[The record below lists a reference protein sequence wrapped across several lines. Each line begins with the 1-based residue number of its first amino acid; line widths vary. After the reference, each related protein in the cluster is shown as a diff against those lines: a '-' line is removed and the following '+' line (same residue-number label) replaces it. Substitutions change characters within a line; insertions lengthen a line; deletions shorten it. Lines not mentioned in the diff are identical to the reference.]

1 MSRRDPVRRRSRLR
15 AALLAAGL
23 CAGPARAADPEAA
36 RTLMGL
42 AEDRRRMQDAA
53 RLLDRMGA
61 PAGVAPAPPAAVAAA
76 PPPPPPPALPPPVVV
91 ETPAPIRPPREAQAA
106 VAKPG
111 PAAGTNPP
119 LAAAVP
125 SAAPGKEPASVPI
138 VPRIVPQAAPPPA
151 QIEPPSRVE
160 PVRPQ
165 PPVPVAEPARP
176 DVPKPAP
183 SAPAV
188 VAALPERAPGPAI
201 VGRPAQEAA
210 PVRLPAET
218 EVYFGYGSATL
229 SDEAVAALLP
239 LGQDRAGTSAITLLG
254 HADALEKDTQDR
266 KLSERRAE
274 AVRRFLVSSLG
285 FDPRRISLR
294 GLGAERPKVKGD
306 LPSPQNRRVEILPA
320 PAGPAALSPP
330 SPGRPSTDRSST
342 DRGR

>member
-15 AALLAAGL
+15 AALLAASL
-23 CAGPARAADPEAA
+23 CADPAHAADPETA
-36 RTLMGL
+36 RALMGL

-61 PAGVAPAPPAAVAAA
+61 PAGAAPAHPVAAA
-76 PPPPPPPALPPPVVV
+76 APSPPPPPALPSPVVV

-111 PAAGTNPP
+111 ANPP
-119 LAAAVP
+119 VAAAVP
-125 SAAPGKEPASVPI
+125 SAAPPVPQ
-138 VPRIVPQAAPPPA
+138 IVPQAAPPPA
-151 QIEPPSRVE
+151 RIDPPARVE

-165 PPVPVAEPARP
+165 PPAPVAEPARP
-176 DVPKPAP
+176 DAPKPAP
-183 SAPAV
+183 PSPAV
-188 VAALPERAPGPAI
+188 VAALPERAPGPVVREPSTI

-210 PVRLPAET
+210 PARLPAET

-330 SPGRPSTDRSST
+330 SPGRPSTDR
-342 DRGR
+342 GR